1 MIDLSGKA
9 GTVTNVVE
17 AKLEEINQFYTD
29 PNVTNLELQDNIVEI
44 VSTAKKT
51 KKRDQIMVDIRTKK
65 TKDATLFFIY
75 NTCLAGNNMKVIK

>member
-44 VSTAKKT
+44 ISTAKKT
-51 KKRDQIMVDIRTKK
+51 KKRDKIMVDIRTKK
-65 TKDATLFFIY
+65 TKDATMFFIC
-75 NTCLAGNNMKVIK
+75 NTCLAGENMKVIK